1 MKNRPKVA
9 CKEFTLMELLIVI
22 AIIAIL
28 LSLLLPSLQKARL
41 KGYHAV
47 CASNLSQIY
56 RGVMNYTEKNDAKLP
71 IHPGGDEKDRWPS
84 AVNPYLTNEPFGGW
98 KETNVQGSSR
108 LYYGCPLLETYPE
121 NERRYMRDMAYAGV
135 FNSGGKWPKKP
146 FFSVVNSPAVSGL
159 LTEGNHE
166 AALDPKLGNSWIRVG
181 TGAGEGLYKKVVGI
195 SWGRFRHEEVMPV
208 AFFDGAVSLKRYI
221 PLSVFNADYAEWI
234 ENY

>member
-1 MKNRPKVA
+1 MKQNQRFMSDK
-9 CKEFTLMELLIVI
+9 FTLMELLIVI

-41 KGYHAV
+41 KSYHAV

-56 RGVMNYTEKNDAKLP
+56 RGVMSYTAKNDAKLP

-84 AVNPYLTNEPFGGW
+84 AVNPYLTNEPFRGW
-98 KETNVQGSSR
+98 KEGNVQGSSK
-108 LYYGCPLLETYPE
+108 LYYGCPLLETYGE

-135 FNSGGKWPKKP
+135 FNSGGKWPKTP
-146 FFSVVNSPAVSGL
+146 FFSVVDTPSASAL

-181 TGAGEGLYKKVVGI
+181 SGANEGLYKKVVGI
-195 SWGRFRHEEVMPV
+195 SWGRFRHKEIMPV
-208 AFFDGAVSLKRYI
+208 TFFDGSVTLKRYI
-221 PLSVFNADYAEWI
+221 PLSIFNADYAEWI